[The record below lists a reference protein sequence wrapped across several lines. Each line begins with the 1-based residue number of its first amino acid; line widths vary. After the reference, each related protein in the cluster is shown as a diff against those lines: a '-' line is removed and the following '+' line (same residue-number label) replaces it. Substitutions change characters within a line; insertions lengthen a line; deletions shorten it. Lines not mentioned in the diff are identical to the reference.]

1 MSLKTLVKVGS
12 ISNLS
17 DARYCAGMGVDFLGF
32 RVIEGQV
39 NAISAKLY
47 QEIRGWVTGPQIVAE
62 LYGITDPAQLTGIME
77 DFRPDYVE
85 LGCEEFEKVGHALTL
100 PFVLLVK
107 SHEPLPPMSTTPAY
121 VIVPAAVDN
130 LSRFI
135 PDHDVLLVVKNTTEL
150 DQALTHTGV
159 SGVCL
164 HGGVEL
170 KPGLKTYDELADILE
185 ALEAD

>member
-1 MSLKTLVKVGS
+1 MSLRTLVKVGS

-32 RVIEGQV
+32 RVIEGEP
-39 NAISAKLY
+39 NAIPAKLY

-62 LYGITDPAQLTGIME
+62 IYGITDPSQVNGILE
-77 DFRPDYVE
+77 DFKPDYVE
-85 LGCEEFEKVGHALTL
+85 LGCEEFKKVGHALTL
-100 PFVLLVK
+100 PFMLSV
-107 SHEPLPPMSTTPAY
+107 SNDEPLPPMSSTPAY
-121 VIVPAAVDN
+121 IIVSSAVDN
-130 LSRFI
+130 LTRFV
-135 PDHDVLLVVKNTTEL
+135 PDHDVLIVVKNTTEL

-164 HGGVEL
+164 HGSVEI

-185 ALEAD
+185 ALEAE